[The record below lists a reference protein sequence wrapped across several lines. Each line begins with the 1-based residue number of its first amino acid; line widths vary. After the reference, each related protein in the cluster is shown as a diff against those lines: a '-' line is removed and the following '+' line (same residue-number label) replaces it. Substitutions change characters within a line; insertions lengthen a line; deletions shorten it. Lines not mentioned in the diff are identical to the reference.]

1 MAIEYDLGSDL
12 VVITGAY
19 WLAKKSK
26 VFAMKKFS
34 IPGKCSFG
42 MVMRFLKHDLHTSLL
57 AFEIHIAQANVMG
70 VEFGNPR
77 VKQWQADA
85 IRVTSTGAGF

>member
-1 MAIEYDLGSDL
+1 
-12 VVITGAY
+12 
-19 WLAKKSK
+19 
-26 VFAMKKFS
+26 
-34 IPGKCSFG
+34 